1 MKQLIL
7 TAAMSLALFTGDALA
22 HGSHSAVDENGAKSV
37 AARAVQKMTVR
48 DFGYQVGQLAPEW
61 RNISDSQAVVKEAAN
76 GFYIIEITRSGSDE
90 KVYVKVMQNGSVSE
104 VTNSY
109 PF

>member
-1 MKQLIL
+1 MWELRLFLSWL
-7 TAAMSLALFTGDALA
+7 T
-22 HGSHSAVDENGAKSV
+22 VDREPGLSSG
-37 AARAVQKMTVR
+37 VQKMTVR

-76 GFYIIEITRSGSDE
+76 GFYIEITRSGSDE